1 MPLYSLFQS
10 PSPAF
15 RGKPFWSWN
24 GWLEKERLLWQID
37 RFHEMGM
44 GGFFMHSR
52 TGLETEYLGKEWFE
66 LINAC
71 ADYASELGMEAW
83 IYDEDRWPSGSAGGL
98 ATRDPRLRLQSLRL
112 TLLPPLSLDWGKVPN
127 SAHVFEAR
135 VVGLEFSESRRLTRG
150 EQPKEGFHALVFTTE
165 TTLPHSFYNGNTYLD
180 TLQAAATTEFL
191 RVTHERYREN
201 CGRRLGTSIRGVFT
215 DEPHRGMVMCKFV
228 ETRQEEAPEWTTPY
242 TPALF
247 AEFKK
252 RFGYSLEENLPELFL
267 FPAGTRISQ
276 VKWHY
281 MELLQQL
288 FLENW
293 AAPVLRWC
301 RRNGLLLTGHV
312 LHEDSLAAQA
322 VPCGSVMRYYE
333 YLDLPGVDV
342 LGLHNRN
349 YCIVKQLSSAARQ
362 LGKPWLLSELYG
374 CTGWQLDFA
383 GHKEIGLWQALYG
396 INVRCHHLSWYS
408 MAGEA
413 KRDYPASIFFQSGWF
428 RHYKKVED
436 FFSRFHVALHSGKP
450 ACQLLV
456 LHPVE
461 SFWAQIHVGWAKWME
476 SDCPALLGSE
486 ARFQQLFEWL
496 SCSSFDFD
504 YADEAI
510 LASRGR
516 LEKDRDGNPQLR
528 VGRAVYQAVLVSGL
542 DTLRSSSLEL
552 LKAFAGMGGSVL
564 FSGPPP
570 THLDA
575 LPSPAPADLAS
586 CTLSVPFEKQ
596 PLIEALASHLRI
608 PFKIQSL
615 RTDGESDLRFQLR
628 KDGTTSVLALINV
641 SSERAHPH
649 VSISFSGTGFV
660 EEWDCNT
667 GERFHQ
673 PAGEESGQLHWK
685 TEIPPLGE
693 RIFVIQPESSALPVR
708 TPIPKTTAHPL
719 NGPFRFNLDEP
730 NLCVLDFAEY
740 RLGDSDWAP
749 AAEILQIDEAIRS
762 FLGFPQRSGVMV
774 QPWATRHPLLS
785 TENPGQT
792 QSTRLQLRFAFDID
806 SRINTPIEL
815 LIEDPE
821 GVSVRINQ
829 IPLILPS
836 DPASRIDPCLKAIP
850 IPENLLRLGTNQVEL
865 DLLFSPKTQL
875 EAVCLA
881 GDFAVFLDG
890 RNAHLDPMPDT
901 LQPGDLTLQG
911 LPFYSG
917 SISYR
922 IPVPDNSGTV
932 WLETGTF
939 GGALASVEPGD
950 SAILWP
956 PYITKILLDTSSE
969 IRCRVWLTR
978 RNTFGPLHL
987 RPKNQTHIG
996 PASFRS
1002 KGNQFSETYQL
1013 FPSGLLTPPIL
1024 HIPE

>member
-24 GWLEKERLLWQID
+24 GWLEKERLLWQVD

-112 TLLPPLSLDWGKVPN
+112 TLVPPLALDWNTVPT

-135 VVGLEFSESRRLTRG
+135 VSGLEFSAPRRLSRG
-150 EQPKEGFHALVFTTE
+150 EKPAPDFHALIFTTE

-215 DEPHRGMVMCKFV
+215 DEPHRGMVMCKNV
-228 ETRQEEAPEWTTPY
+228 ETRQDEAPEWTTPY

-247 AEFKK
+247 PEFKK
-252 RFGYSLEENLPELFL
+252 RFGYSLQERLPELFL
-267 FPAGTRISQ
+267 FPDGARISQ

-342 LGLHNRN
+342 LGLDNRN

-374 CTGWQLDFA
+374 CTGWQLDFS

-413 KRDYPASIFFQSGWF
+413 KRDYPASIFFQSSWF

-476 SDCPALLGSE
+476 SDCPELLRSE

-510 LASRGR
+510 LASLGR
-516 LEKDRDGNPQLR
+516 LEKNREGHPQIR

-542 DTLRSSSLEL
+542 DTVRASSLGL
-552 LKAFAGMGGSVL
+552 LKTFAEMGGAVI
-564 FSGPPP
+564 FSGSPP
-570 THLDA
+570 THIDA
-575 LPSPAPADLAS
+575 LPSSVPAELAS
-586 CTLSVPFEKQ
+586 NAISIPFEKK
-596 PLIEALASHLRI
+596 PILETLANHLRL
-608 PFKIQSL
+608 PFAIQSAHP
-615 RTDGESDLRFQLR
+615 DGESDLRSQLR
-628 KDGTTSVLALINV
+628 NDGPTSVLALINV
-641 SSERAHPH
+641 SQERAHSE
-649 VSISFSGTGFV
+649 VRISFNGTGFV
-660 EEWDCNT
+660 EEWDCNS

-673 PAGEESGQLHWK
+673 PALEESEQLHW
-685 TEIPPLGE
+685 TTGIPPLGE
-693 RIFVIQPESSALPVR
+693 RIFVIQPESTALPER
-708 TPIPKTTAHPL
+708 PSLPQTAAYPL
-719 NGPFRFNLDEP
+719 EGPFEFELDEP

-740 RLGDSDWAP
+740 RLGDSDWSQAT
-749 AAEILQIDEAIRS
+749 EILQLDESLRS
-762 FLGFPQRSGVMV
+762 SLGFPQRSGVMV

-785 TENPGQT
+785 TDNPAEMRGIPL
-792 QSTRLQLRFAFDID
+792 RLRFTFQID
-806 SRINTPIEL
+806 AKLDGVLEIL
-815 LIEDPE
+815 LEEPHTTSIY
-821 GVSVRINQ
+821 INQ
-829 IPLILPS
+829 NPIPIPPELGT
-836 DPASRIDPCLKAIP
+836 RIDPCLKAVP
-850 IPENLLRLGTNQVEL
+850 IAAELLHQGTNQIEL
-865 DLLFSPKTQL
+865 HLCFSQKTQL
-875 EAVCLA
+875 EALYLA
-881 GDFAVFLDG
+881 GNFAVFLSG
-890 RNAHLDPMPDT
+890 RHATVAPKPAT
-901 LQPGDLTLQG
+901 IQPGDLTLQG
-911 LPFYSG
+911 FPFYSG
-917 SISYR
+917 SVSYR
-922 IPVPDNSGTV
+922 IRVPERSGRA
-932 WLETGTF
+932 WLETGKF
-939 GGALASVEPGD
+939 GGALVTVEPGET
-950 SAILWP
+950 AICWP
-956 PYITKILLDTSSE
+956 PFVTPIELNALNE

-987 RPKNQTHIG
+987 TPKNQTHIG

-1002 KGNQFSETYQL
+1002 KGRAFSETYQL
-1013 FPSGLLTPPIL
+1013 FPSGLLHSPIL
-1024 HIPE
+1024 HLPN